1 MDGVSLLTVVAM
13 RVGLWSSWKEQAMW
27 VSERNPTIP
36 AYGTVAERIRAVRS
50 RLSPSELAVASVIID
65 RYPTGGLVQI
75 AQLAADAGVSGP
87 TVLRLVCKLGFEG
100 YGEFHAALRA
110 EIQERI
116 FSPVDVYP
124 ATSSGGSGQE
134 ITAEAQAA
142 YYECLQATLSQ
153 LSESELKSAVSAL
166 SDAGRPVYVL
176 GGRVSGILASHL
188 CTHISLLR
196 PRVAHFGSNGFV
208 RSCGVAD
215 LGPNSVV
222 VVFDYRHYQETTV
235 NWGAE
240 AAMRKAHVVLF
251 TDQYLSPLAQHA
263 TSLLTCST
271 KGLDPFD
278 SLVGA
283 LALTE
288 LVVAEVARAMGA
300 PANKRL
306 TDLLAFQQDNESR
319 LGG

>member
-1 MDGVSLLTVVAM
+1 
-13 RVGLWSSWKEQAMW
+13 MW
-27 VSERNPTIP
+27 VSETNPPIP
-36 AYGTVAERIRAVRS
+36 AQGTVPERIRVIRS
-50 RLSPSELAVASVIID
+50 RLSPSEVAVASTIID
-65 RYPTGGLVQI
+65 RYPTGGLVPI

-87 TVLRLVCKLGFEG
+87 TVLRLVCKLGFDG

-116 FSPVDVYP
+116 LSPVDVYP
-124 ATSSGGSGQE
+124 AANCGGSDQE
-134 ITAEAQAA
+134 ITTQAQAA

-153 LSESELKSAVSAL
+153 LRESELKSAVSVL
-166 SDAGRPVYVL
+166 SDPERPVYVL
-176 GGRVSGILASHL
+176 GGGVSGVLASHL
-188 CTHISLLR
+188 CIHLSLLR
-196 PRVAHFGSNGFV
+196 PRVTHVGSNGFV
-208 RSCGVAD
+208 RSSGIAD
-215 LGPNSVV
+215 LGPRSVV

-240 AAMRKAHVVLF
+240 AAGRKAHLVLF

-271 KGLDPFD
+271 KGLNPFD

-288 LVVAEVARAMGA
+288 LVVAEVARAIGA

-306 TDLLAFQQDNESR
+306 TDLLALQQDNESR
-319 LGG
+319 LEA

>member
-1 MDGVSLLTVVAM
+1 MDGVSLLTVIAM
-13 RVGLWSSWKEQAMW
+13 RVGLWSSWKERAMW

-36 AYGTVAERIRAVRS
+36 AYGTVAERIRAIRS

-65 RYPTGGLVQI
+65 RYPTGGLVPI

-124 ATSSGGSGQE
+124 AASCGGGDQE

-166 SDAGRPVYVL
+166 SDAERSVYVL

-188 CTHISLLR
+188 CTHLSLLR
-196 PRVAHFGSNGFV
+196 PRVAHIGSNGFV
-208 RSCGVAD
+208 RSCGIAD
-215 LGPNSVV
+215 LGPTSVV
-222 VVFDYRHYQETTV
+222 VVFDYRHYQERTV

-240 AAMRKAHVVLF
+240 AARRKAHVVLF
-251 TDQYLSPLAQHA
+251 TDHYLSPLAQHA

-288 LVVAEVARAMGA
+288 MVVAEVARAMGA
-300 PANKRL
+300 PAKKRL
-306 TDLLAFQQDNESR
+306 TDLRAFQQDNESR
-319 LGG
+319 LGA

>member
-1 MDGVSLLTVVAM
+1 
-13 RVGLWSSWKEQAMW
+13 MW
-27 VSERNPTIP
+27 VSETNPPIP
-36 AYGTVAERIRAVRS
+36 AHGTIAERIRGVRS
-50 RLSPSELAVASVIID
+50 RLSPSELAVASTIID
-65 RYPTGGLVQI
+65 RYPTGGLVPI

-87 TVLRLVCKLGFEG
+87 TVLRLVCKLGFDG
-100 YGEFHAALRA
+100 YCEFHAALRA

-116 FSPVDVYP
+116 FSPFDVYP
-124 ATSSGGSGQE
+124 AASCGESDQE
-134 ITAEAQAA
+134 ITTQAQAA

-153 LSESELKSAVSAL
+153 LRESELKSAVSVL
-166 SDAGRPVYVL
+166 SDAERPVYVL
-176 GGRVSGILASHL
+176 GGRASGVLASHL
-188 CTHISLLR
+188 CTHLSLLR
-196 PRVAHFGSNGFV
+196 SRVTHIGSNGFV
-208 RSCGVAD
+208 RSSGIAD
-215 LGPNSVV
+215 LEPESVV
-222 VVFDYRHYQETTV
+222 VVFDYRHYQEATV

-240 AAMRKAHVVLF
+240 AARRKAHLVLF

-278 SLVGA
+278 SLLGA

-306 TDLLAFQQDNESR
+306 TDLLA
-319 LGG
+319 L

>member
-1 MDGVSLLTVVAM
+1 
-13 RVGLWSSWKEQAMW
+13 MW

-208 RSCGVAD
+208 RSCGIAD